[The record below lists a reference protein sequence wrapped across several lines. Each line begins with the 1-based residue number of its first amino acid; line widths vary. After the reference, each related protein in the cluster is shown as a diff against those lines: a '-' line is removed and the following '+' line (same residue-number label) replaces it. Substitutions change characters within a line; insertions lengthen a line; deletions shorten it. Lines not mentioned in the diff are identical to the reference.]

1 MSAIFGG
8 LSVKRAINEAW
19 VVGLTALALGA
30 SFARPAA
37 TAALLTHPI
46 VIAVR
51 HGACNSAVKLVNP
64 RVNSNDDQ
72 TAFLAGRMLDEG
84 ICVHKDSD
92 AATDFFARAA
102 DLGNHLAILDY
113 ATQIG
118 LGEGAAQ
125 DYERAGHICHAAGL
139 DPDGQVAPYSLGYA
153 CTVSGVA
160 GRLLRIAL
168 PEGAFRS
175 DTGAV
180 LVEFTPAV
188 AAMRIRGIPQVTP
201 GAAPTGTNV
210 RPLLVNAH
218 QEIEKA
224 WSKALAVV
232 PKPDASRLGNEA
244 VVLSID
250 VDMTLERGHVPEK
263 TPIDGNG
270 PLHMGSLQNG
280 DLRPMGP

>member
-1 MSAIFGG
+1 VI
-8 LSVKRAINEAW
+8 RAIDGGW
-19 VVGLTALALGA
+19 IIGLTAVALGA
-30 SFARPAA
+30 SSVAPAA
-37 TAALLTHPI
+37 PTPLLAHPI

-51 HGACNSAVKLVNP
+51 HGACDSAVKLVNP
-64 RVNSNDDQ
+64 RVNSNDDL

-84 ICVHKDSD
+84 ICVHKDSE

-118 LGEGAAQ
+118 LGEGAEQ
-125 DYERAGHICHAAGL
+125 DYERAGHICHIAGL

-168 PEGAFRS
+168 PQGAFRS

-180 LVEFTPAV
+180 LVEFTPSV
-188 AAMRIRGIPQVTP
+188 AEMRVRGIPQVSA
-201 GAAPTGTNV
+201 GDAPTGTNV

-218 QEIEKA
+218 QAIEKA
-224 WSKALAVV
+224 WNKALTAV
-232 PKPDASRLGNEA
+232 PKPDASRLGDEV
-244 VVLSID
+244 VVLSLD

-263 TPIDGNG
+263 TPINGNG

-280 DLRPMGP
+280 DLRPISP